1 MNKLNLLIVEG
12 NIKKDTELFIK
23 AAGSSVS
30 ENLKKLILKLEPM
43 ASIKIIHPGDD
54 IEVSHVTKNLID
66 FPINIHNETLK
77 ASTLKTPNAR
87 AKISPPKGSQV
98 KNAATLPQRSIFS
111 LNE

>member
-66 FPINIHNETLK
+66 FNGVIFTGGAMRINDKTEEIKKNIYNICILK
-77 ASTLKTPNAR
+77 SD
-87 AKISPPKGSQV
+87 Q
-98 KNAATLPQRSIFS
+98 
-111 LNE
+111 